1 MRRRIG
7 PGMIALALSTAGLN
21 GCSGLTGLS
30 DPVATY
36 GPSNI
41 LSPTGYSQT
50 QVDETHFKVTGTGT
64 ESTPKERVEKIARA
78 RAAQLGVDQKF
89 KYFKVAGVQHGFA
102 CSSRQ
107 EGYKSGDVPATSRP
121 TVVLDV
127 VYSKEPADPTFT
139 GSAEAYEALTA
150 ELANEVVGPEA
161 KAMAIQATRAGCGQG

>member
-7 PGMIALALSTAGLN
+7 PSLSALALSAAGFS

-36 GPSNI
+36 GASNI

-50 QVDETHFKVTGTGT
+50 QIDETHYKVTGTGT

-78 RAAQLGVDQKF
+78 RAAQIGVDEKL
-89 KYFKVAGVQHGFA
+89 KYFKVAGVQHGFN
-102 CSSRQ
+102 CSQRQ
-107 EGYKSGDVPATSRP
+107 EGYKSGDTPANSRP

-127 VYSKEPADPTFT
+127 VYSKEPTDPTFA

-161 KAMAIQATRAGCGQG
+161 KATAIQETRAGCGRG